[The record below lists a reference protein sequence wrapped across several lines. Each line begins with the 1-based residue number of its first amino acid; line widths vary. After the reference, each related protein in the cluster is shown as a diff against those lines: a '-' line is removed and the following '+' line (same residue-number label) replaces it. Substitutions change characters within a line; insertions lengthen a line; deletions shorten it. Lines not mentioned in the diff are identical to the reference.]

1 MKELLSNDKIQN
13 DYLYKITQ
21 DFDSFVNF
29 QIAQAKEESVTIGDV
44 SKTQYWLVK
53 DNEVIGQGVL
63 HRKLNR
69 DLENHSGHIGYSIR
83 PSFRRQ
89 GYGTILLQM
98 MLDKAKEFGLKQVLL
113 AVKEENVPSIKMI
126 ENIGGVFKERTK
138 NEDKIGYLLY
148 WINL

>member
-63 HRKLNR
+63 HHKLNR
-69 DLENHSGHIGYSIR
+69 DLENHGGHIGYSIR

>member
-53 DNEVIGQGVL
+53 DNEVIG
-63 HRKLNR
+63 
-69 DLENHSGHIGYSIR
+69 
-83 PSFRRQ
+83 
-89 GYGTILLQM
+89 
-98 MLDKAKEFGLKQVLL
+98 
-113 AVKEENVPSIKMI
+113 
-126 ENIGGVFKERTK
+126 
-138 NEDKIGYLLY
+138 
-148 WINL
+148 

>member
-1 MKELLSNDKIQN
+1 
-13 DYLYKITQ
+13 
-21 DFDSFVNF
+21 
-29 QIAQAKEESVTIGDV
+29 
-44 SKTQYWLVK
+44 
-53 DNEVIGQGVL
+53 
-63 HRKLNR
+63 
-69 DLENHSGHIGYSIR
+69 
-83 PSFRRQ
+83 
-89 GYGTILLQM
+89 M